1 MCKGKSVSDNDV
13 EALNEIISLKLN
25 TSDNGEKYFSN
36 DLNKIFNSL
45 PEIIEEMKNF
55 LLNNTNVPQ
64 GSSKN
69 INFINSY
76 EIIKSIRENREILNV
91 QSISDENFNGIFKTE
106 FSVFKHQNKF
116 SKLKEY
122 LIEEKHSLQ
131 SMLNK
136 VRQIF
141 KRFGF
146 KDNFDKENIKNWI
159 TDFDNLIKVSKD
171 NDLYYNNDQE
181 LDYIIDNNVHL
192 NQYKDH
198 SETFDK
204 IDKIILANNLYE
216 ILKLDC
222 NIFISFLT
230 FYEKASKLIENLNE
244 ITQEDKDTDHEL
256 NTKID
261 LVKEFII
268 DLIKDENNSN
278 V

>member
-1 MCKGKSVSDNDV
+1 MKDTEEIDLRNISKWLRENSSKYLNKFIPENYNTEITPIKDAIRVATHYLMIFFVMCKGKSVSDNDV

-25 TSDNGEKYFSN
+25 TSDNREKYFSN

-181 LDYIIDNNVHL
+181 LDYIMTIMC
-192 NQYKDH
+192 
-198 SETFDK
+198 
-204 IDKIILANNLYE
+204 I
-216 ILKLDC
+216 
-222 NIFISFLT
+222 
-230 FYEKASKLIENLNE
+230 
-244 ITQEDKDTDHEL
+244 
-256 NTKID
+256 
-261 LVKEFII
+261 
-268 DLIKDENNSN
+268 
-278 V
+278 

>member
-1 MCKGKSVSDNDV
+1 M
-13 EALNEIISLKLN
+13 
-25 TSDNGEKYFSN
+25 
-36 DLNKIFNSL
+36 
-45 PEIIEEMKNF
+45 
-55 LLNNTNVPQ
+55 
-64 GSSKN
+64 
-69 INFINSY
+69 
-76 EIIKSIRENREILNV
+76 
-91 QSISDENFNGIFKTE
+91 QSISDEKFNGIFKTE
-106 FSVFKHQNKF
+106 YSVFKHQNKF

-181 LDYIIDNNVHL
+181 LDYIIDNTVHL

-204 IDKIILANNLYE
+204 IIKLFWRII
-216 ILKLDC
+216 
-222 NIFISFLT
+222 FMRS
-230 FYEKASKLIENLNE
+230 
-244 ITQEDKDTDHEL
+244 
-256 NTKID
+256 
-261 LVKEFII
+261 
-268 DLIKDENNSN
+268 
-278 V
+278 